1 MKKIFVTLF
10 FICGSLSVMAQS
22 ETTSFEVDGIKVIF
36 KPTLK
41 DIINVRM
48 FYRGGVTNYPASQAG
63 IEKFALEA
71 TTECGTKKYS
81 GNVYRDRADTYG
93 VDVASEGEYDYG
105 NIQMQ
110 CITKYFNEGWDLF
123 TESVVNPVFDAGE
136 VELLRS
142 KIVAKMREEQSNP
155 DNRAEQLVL
164 QSAFEGTPYA
174 TDPDGTE
181 EILGK
186 LTAADLKSY
195 YSSIFN
201 KNRMFIV
208 VAGKISKDV
217 LIAKIKASFANL
229 PSAPYTPVALH
240 EPTWNDYKV
249 VKEDRNLQT
258 NYIDAIMNGP
268 TFNSPDYVPYR
279 VGISAL
285 GGSLFSELRTKL
297 NLSYDPGTYSVMQH
311 MPYALMY
318 VSTTS
323 PKEAVTAMNQ
333 QLNKVLSYGLSPEG
347 LKRIKSSFIT
357 SNYIK
362 QQSTASITGSLG
374 IAEILG
380 GWQLAEDLP
389 KAIENVTVDQINE
402 AMQKYITGLRW
413 SYLGDLKKAEEA
425 DAAFRMTVGH

>member
-1 MKKIFVTLF
+1 MKKILTAIL

-22 ETTSFEVDGIKVIF
+22 ETTSFDVDGIKVIF

-81 GNVYRDRADTYG
+81 GNVYRDRADVYG
-93 VDVASEGEYDYG
+93 IDVASEGEYDYG

-142 KIVAKMREEQSNP
+142 KIVAKMREDQSNP
-155 DNRAEQLVL
+155 DKRAEQLVL

-181 EILGK
+181 EILSK
-186 LTAADLKSY
+186 LTAADIKNY
-195 YSSIFN
+195 YASIFN

-208 VAGKISKDV
+208 VAGKISKEV

-268 TFNSPDYVPYR
+268 TFNSPDYVAYR

-389 KAIENVTVDQINE
+389 KAIENVTVTQIND
-402 AMQKYITGLRW
+402 AMQKYIVGLRW

-425 DAAFRMTVGH
+425 DAAFRMTVH

>member
-1 MKKIFVTLF
+1 MNKIFLTLF

-63 IEKFALEA
+63 IEKFTLEA

-81 GNVYRDRADTYG
+81 GNVYRDRADIYG

-110 CITKYFNEGWDLF
+110 CITKYFNQGWDLF
-123 TESVVNPVFDAGE
+123 TESVVNPVFDADE

-155 DNRAEQLVL
+155 DKRAEQLVL

-174 TDPDGTE
+174 IDPDGTE
-181 EILGK
+181 EILNK
-186 LTAADLKSY
+186 LTVADLKNY

-217 LIAKIKASFANL
+217 LIAKIKASFASL

-268 TFNSPDYVPYR
+268 TFNNPDYVPYR

-389 KAIENVTVDQINE
+389 KAIENVTVTQIND

-413 SYLGDLKKAEEA
+413 SYLGDLKKAAEA
-425 DAAFRMTVGH
+425 DSAFKMTIGY